1 MDIVAP
7 ATSIL
12 DIIHHRLSIH
22 SVGLALVKYT
32 IYLSVHNFVHPQ
44 DVIPISMENIQMQSL
59 LNQ

>member
-1 MDIVAP
+1 MDVVAP

-44 DVIPISMENIQMQSL
+44 DVIPISMENIQM
-59 LNQ
+59 